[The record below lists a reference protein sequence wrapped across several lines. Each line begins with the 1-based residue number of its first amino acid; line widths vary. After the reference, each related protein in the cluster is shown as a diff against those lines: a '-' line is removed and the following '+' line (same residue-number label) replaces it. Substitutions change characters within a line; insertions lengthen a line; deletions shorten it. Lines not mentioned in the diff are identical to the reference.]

1 MIILMQNVKRI
12 WGFLEELQG
21 YEMLL
26 FIDLLESKVCDY
38 FDAEYEENLGVF
50 RGIVGI

>member
-1 MIILMQNVKRI
+1 MIILMHNVKRI

-38 FDAEYEENLGVF
+38 FDAECEEDLGFF
-50 RGIVGI
+50 RGIAGI